1 MNSLFNKVSRTVLAA
16 VVVSAGAFAAVSAR
30 AQDLPPLPKDLKDK
44 GELRVGVKCD
54 SPPFGMLD
62 TAGKPIGIEVEM
74 AKRIA
79 EYAFGSA
86 DKANLVCVTSEARIP
101 SLQGGKID
109 LILATLG
116 KFPERQKVIDF
127 TEYYFWG
134 ESNVLVPKASSA
146 QKLADLKGKNVLIVK
161 GGSQATWFEKNI
173 PEIQLTR
180 LNTTGDSIQAL
191 LQGRGDGFVGDGMLV
206 ATLAV
211 NYPDLRIIGE
221 GLDQGFNG
229 IGVRKGETELTAYLD
244 AALRKLRAEGFYG
257 KVVKNFVSDP
267 AVQALTLKGFE
278 PKP

>member
-1 MNSLFNKVSRTVLAA
+1 MTSMIQKVCRAA
-16 VVVSAGAFAAVSAR
+16 VAASLATIGALAAVSAQ
-30 AQDLPPLPKDLKDK
+30 AQDLPALPKDIKDK

-62 TAGKPIGIEVEM
+62 PGGKPIGIEVEM

-86 DKANLVCVTSEARIP
+86 AKAQLVCVTSEARIP
-101 SLQGGKID
+101 SLQGNKID
-109 LILATLG
+109 MILATLG

-134 ESNVLVPKASSA
+134 ESNVLVPKDSSV
-146 QKLADLKGKNVLIVK
+146 KTLADLKGKNILIVK

-173 PEIQLTR
+173 PEVQLTR

-206 ATLAV
+206 SSLAV
-211 NYPDLRIIGE
+211 NYPQLRIVQG
-221 GLDQGFNG
+221 GLDEGFNG

-244 AALRKLRAEGFYG
+244 AALKKLRAEGFYD
-257 KVVKNFVSDP
+257 KVVKQFVTDKGVE
-267 AVQALTLKGFE
+267 AQTLKGFQ